1 MSQNHVL
8 VSGAGGFMGH
18 HLVTYL
24 DLVTYLLVT
33 YLLVTYLK
41 EKGYWAAAWTSRG
54 LSSPHRRRR
63 V

>member
-1 MSQNHVL
+1 
-8 VSGAGGFMGH
+8 MGH